1 MTTSDDGANSHLS
14 ELIGECRR
22 VPHLTAYPAAG
33 GKVCL
38 VLDGRLGL
46 ELPEAYACA
55 LIPFI
60 ADCVDAALGRRTH
73 ASPGQDVMGNTPVAG
88 DEP

>member
-1 MTTSDDGANSHLS
+1 MNISDGANSHLS
-14 ELIGECRR
+14 ELIDECRR
-22 VPHLTAYPAAG
+22 IPHLAAYPAAG
-33 GKVCL
+33 GKICL

-46 ELPEAYACA
+46 ELPEADACA

-73 ASPGQDVMGNTPVAG
+73 AGPGQPVIGNMPVAD